1 MKSSIIFFWSKI
13 NKKRKSQLFFLLL
26 LSILTSLVE
35 LVSIGA
41 VMPFLGALT
50 APESLYENKDLS
62 YILHLLS
69 INNPSQL
76 LPLFS
81 IFFIVFILMSGFL
94 RITLLWVQ
102 TRIGFAIGVDL
113 GQEIF
118 KNSLYL
124 PYSEH
129 LKRNSSKL
137 ISGLTNKTSQVV
149 TNLIIPLLLLVSS
162 SVILLFIFLLLVFV
176 NPSVAILSLSG
187 FALIY
192 LFIYLIVKK
201 HLDNLSQKISS
212 YQDHVVKIIQESVG
226 GFRDILLDASH
237 PVFSKAY
244 LQADTA
250 LRRAMGNN
258 VIIANSPRFG
268 IEAIAMVAVILM
280 ANIFAMENNSI
291 VDVLPVMGLLVFT
304 AQRMLPVLQQVFSSI
319 SIIKGAAHTAKDV
332 VGLLKNEQS
341 HIDQNQNV
349 SSFEKL
355 EFKDK
360 IIFSNISYR
369 FSPDEPWVFRKLNLQ
384 FIKGEKIGI
393 VGKTG
398 SGKSTLV
405 DVLLGLLPPIEGEFY
420 IDDVIINRSNK
431 LAWQKNIAHV
441 PQTIYLSDLTIA
453 ENIAF
458 GIPINKIDYDRVR
471 RVSVKAQLSETI
483 ESWRGSYNTV
493 VGENG
498 IKLSGGQRQRIGIA
512 RALYKNS
519 SVIVFDEATSAL
531 DNKTESDIMEVIYNI
546 SNDVTI
552 FIIAHRLS
560 TLQKCDR
567 IISLDIE
574 I

>member
-341 HIDQNQNV
+341 HIDQSQNV